1 MITSMNRRRFVQNTV
16 ALAAAN
22 SLRLSAQQNPV
33 APLTARPAAAERR
46 FTSTAIEAAIAT
58 LQTQIADRELAQIF
72 SNCFPN
78 TLDTT
83 VFQSEIDGRPDTF
96 VITGDIDAMWLRD
109 SSAQLYPYVAF
120 AAKDQQLSRL
130 IEGAIHRLTRSI
142 LLDPYAN
149 AFTRDANT
157 PALSWSLQDHTQMK
171 PGVAERKWEID
182 SLCYP
187 VRLAH
192 HYWKSTGS
200 TAVFDSSWHEATR
213 LILQTFRQQQRLT
226 SPGPYSFQR
235 STPNPGDTVPLSGFG
250 NPAKPNG
257 LIHSAFRPS
266 DDATIF
272 PFFIPAN
279 LFAISALQKMAEV
292 LHQVYSDTKLA
303 AECTILAT
311 VVQRAV
317 EAHGIVHH
325 PAYGSIYAY
334 EVDGFGGVNLMDDA
348 NAPSLVSIGYL
359 VPSLAT
365 NPVYQASRKFAFSSS
380 NPYFFSGKAGEGIG
394 GPHVGLDY
402 IWPMSIIMRALTSQD
417 DLEIRRSLRMLRD
430 TTAGTHF
437 MHEAFQKDNPNDFTR
452 PWFAWA
458 NTLFG
463 ELIVSLSNSRPAIL
477 RETL

>member
-1 MITSMNRRRFVQNTV
+1 MNRRHFVQNTI
-16 ALAAAN
+16 AFGAAT
-22 SLRLSAQQNPV
+22 SLRLVAQPNNA
-33 APLTARPAAAERR
+33 APLSARPAPADRR
-46 FTSTAIEAAIAT
+46 FTSASIEAAIAM
-58 LQTQIADRELAQIF
+58 LEPQFADQELAQIF

-83 VFQSEIDGRPDTF
+83 VFEGEIDGKPDTF

-109 SSAQLYPYVAF
+109 SSAQLYPYVSF
-120 AAKDQQLSRL
+120 ATTDKPLSLL
-130 IEGAIHRLTRSI
+130 IEGAIHRLTRCI

-149 AFTRDANT
+149 AFTRDSNT
-157 PALSWSLQDHTQMK
+157 PALSWSLHDRTEMK

-192 HYWKSTGS
+192 HYWKTTGS
-200 TAVFDSSWHEATR
+200 TAAFDSAWHEAAR
-213 LILQTFRQQQRLT
+213 LILQTFRDQQRLT

-235 STPNPGDTVPLSGFG
+235 SAPNPSDTVPLSGFG

-266 DDATIF
+266 DDAAIF
-272 PFFIPAN
+272 PYLIPAN
-279 LFAISALQKMAEV
+279 LFAVATLQKMAEV
-292 LHQVYSDTKLA
+292 LNVVFGDIKLA
-303 AECTILAT
+303 TECTSLAT
-311 VVQRAV
+311 VVLRAV
-317 EAHGIVHH
+317 ETRGIVRH
-325 PAYGSIYAY
+325 PGFGSIYAY

-359 VPSLAT
+359 VPSLAAS
-365 NPVYQASRKFAFSSS
+365 PVYQASRRFAFSSS

-394 GPHVGLDY
+394 GPHIGLNFV
-402 IWPMSIIMRALTSQD
+402 WPMSIIMRALTSQNTI
-417 DLEIRRSLRMLRD
+417 EIRRCLRMLRD

-437 MHEAFQKDNPNDFTR
+437 MHEAFHKDNPTDFTR

-463 ELIVSLSNSRPAIL
+463 ELIVSLSHSRPEVL
-477 RETL
+477 REVL

>member
-1 MITSMNRRRFVQNTV
+1 MNRRHFVHNSV
-16 ALAAAN
+16 AFAAAT
-22 SLRLSAQQNPV
+22 SLRLGAQHKPL
-33 APLTARPAAAERR
+33 APLSARPAAADRR
-46 FTSTAIEAAIAT
+46 FTSSAIEAAITT
-58 LQTQIADRELAQIF
+58 LQTQIADRELAQTF
-72 SNCFPN
+72 ANCFPN

-83 VFQSEIDGRPDTF
+83 VFQSDVDGKPDTF

-120 AAKDQQLSRL
+120 AAKDKPLSLL
-130 IEGAIHRLTRSI
+130 IEGAIHRLTRCI

-192 HYWKSTGS
+192 HYWKTTGS
-200 TAVFDSSWHEATR
+200 TAAFDSDWHEAAR
-213 LILQTFRQQQRLT
+213 LILQTLREQQRLA

-235 STPNPGDTVPLSGFG
+235 STPNPSDTVPLRGFG
-250 NPAKPNG
+250 NPSKPNG

-266 DDATIF
+266 DDATVF
-272 PFFIPAN
+272 PFLIPAN
-279 LFAISALQKMAEV
+279 LFAIATLEKMAEI
-292 LHQVYSDTKLA
+292 LNRVYGDAKLA
-303 AECTILAT
+303 TECLALAT
-311 VVQRAV
+311 LVQAAV
-317 EAHGIVHH
+317 EKHGIVQH
-325 PAYGSIYAY
+325 PTFGSIYAY

-359 VPSLAT
+359 VPSLIAT
-365 NPVYQASRKFAFSSS
+365 PIYQASRKFAFSTS

-394 GPHVGLDY
+394 GPHIGLNY
-402 IWPMSIIMRALTSQD
+402 VWPMSIIMRALTSQN
-417 DLEIRRSLRMLRD
+417 DLEVRRCLRMLRD

-437 MHEAFQKDNPNDFTR
+437 MHEAFHKDNPNDFTR

-463 ELIVSLSNSRPAIL
+463 ELVVSLSNSRPEIL
-477 RETL
+477 RAAL